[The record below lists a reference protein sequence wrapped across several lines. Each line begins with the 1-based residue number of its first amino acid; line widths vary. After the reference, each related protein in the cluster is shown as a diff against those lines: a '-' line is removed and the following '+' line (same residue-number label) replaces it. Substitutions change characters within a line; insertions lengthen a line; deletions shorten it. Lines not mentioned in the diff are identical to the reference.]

1 MNDSPTVTVRHSL
14 DAKGIACVVVEIA
27 VEIRQSGMVLLV
39 VDLSDSSQ
47 LTQADVTRL
56 PRLLS
61 PLPRTW
67 GMKVMGFGSAA
78 TAAASRWGNITV
90 GDVVDGVVDLG
101 ETLLNAAV
109 ITNERAAGSF
119 LSPVLNNFLSSVAPE
134 TSRLFAIV
142 VTDGKLNDVDPVR
155 IPEQMLMLG
164 LAPEHGTTDQARWR
178 EIAPGATLIGR
189 DTERD
194 AIGMVRAAAGCG
206 FYGPC
211 FVVVPKGV
219 YRMRSASD
227 LAGGDAASPSN
238 EKRQLWDFSLR
249 GRLLLEFV
257 GPEFPDHIIVEGAD
271 SLTVRIPLPTPSE
284 AAPASIAPA
293 IGSVRGDAPD
303 VHTLALNAAESIALV
318 QRAQELAESRSAWQK
333 KDGMLAI
340 ASPGS
345 LLAGHLLDDTGR
357 PRAEG
362 FLLIAETEI
371 EESIDTDSGRL
382 LLISLRRE
390 SRLSFSKDVAD
401 SFPGPFSVGISWS
414 LHFDN
419 RENRWMLSS
428 ANASPAPLSPRGS
441 HTLKVDMRDS
451 RGRSCHVFF
460 SGPFRA
466 P

>member
-1 MNDSPTVTVRHSL
+1 MNDLPTVTVRHRI

-67 GMKVMGFGSAA
+67 GLKVMGFGNAA
-78 TAAASRWGNITV
+78 TAATSRWGTITV

-101 ETLLNAAV
+101 ETLFNAAV

-134 TSRLFAIV
+134 TSRLFAVV

-155 IPEQMLMLG
+155 IPERMLMLG

-194 AIGMVRAAAGCG
+194 ALGMVRAAAGCG

-211 FVVVPKGV
+211 FLIVPKGS
-219 YRMRSASD
+219 YRMRSTD
-227 LAGGDAASPSN
+227 DIAGGDTSPSN

-271 SLTVRIPLPTPSE
+271 SLTVRLPVPKPSE
-284 AAPASIAPA
+284 ADAAPIAPE
-293 IGSVRGDAPD
+293 ICSMRGDAPD
-303 VHTLALNAAESIALV
+303 VHTLVLGAAESIALV
-318 QRAQELAESRSAWQK
+318 RRAQELAESRSAWQK

-340 ASPGS
+340 APPGS
-345 LLAGHLLDDTGR
+345 SLAGHLLDDTGR
-357 PRAEG
+357 PRADG

-371 EESIDTDSGRL
+371 EESIDHDSGRL
-382 LLISLRRE
+382 LLISLRRD
-390 SRLSFSKDVAD
+390 SRLSFSSDAAA
-401 SFPGPFSVGISWS
+401 SIPAPFSVGVSWS

-428 ANASPAPLSPRGS
+428 ANASPAPLSPSGS

-460 SGPFRA
+460 SGPFRL